1 MVEHKISFAERSL
14 KAEMAAFFNVRSV
27 LSFAVQCLV
36 IIALFLFVRWIT
48 HNTIINLRA
57 SGIASGFDFL
67 DKRAGFNQP
76 SSIIQ
81 YDDNATNGEVILA
94 SLVNL
99 VFISVIS
106 LITATLIGLFIGI
119 GRLSNNW
126 LIAKLSLCYVEFF
139 RNIPPLVLLFF
150 WSIGVMQVLPPARQ
164 SLHWGTIAI
173 NIRGIYLPRPVWGE
187 HVGLFVVSTVI
198 LIAIAGFLYLYA
210 QRMIKET
217 GRTRV
222 KWWHCAVIGLLCPPV
237 LFFIFAYPHSWE
249 IPTLKGFNFSG
260 GYYISPEFLSL
271 YLALS
276 IYTGALIAET
286 IRAGIQGVDKGM
298 FEAGASLGFS
308 NSLIMRLIVLPLAL
322 RIIIPPLASQYMN
335 LVKNT
340 SLGAAVGY
348 SELMMVS
355 STIMERTGQSVE
367 LAVIW
372 IEVYL
377 GLSIVVSLFMNWFN
391 RHMALVER

>member
-1 MVEHKISFAERSL
+1 M
-14 KAEMAAFFNVRSV
+14 
-27 LSFAVQCLV
+27 
-36 IIALFLFVRWIT
+36 
-48 HNTIINLRA
+48 
-57 SGIASGFDFL
+57 
-67 DKRAGFNQP
+67 
-76 SSIIQ
+76 
-81 YDDNATNGEVILA
+81 
-94 SLVNL
+94 
-99 VFISVIS
+99 
-106 LITATLIGLFIGI
+106 
-119 GRLSNNW
+119 
-126 LIAKLSLCYVEFF
+126 
-139 RNIPPLVLLFF
+139 
-150 WSIGVMQVLPPARQ
+150 PAC
-164 SLHWGTIAI
+164 S
-173 NIRGIYLPRPVWGE
+173 
-187 HVGLFVVSTVI
+187 
-198 LIAIAGFLYLYA
+198 
-210 QRMIKET
+210 
-217 GRTRV
+217 
-222 KWWHCAVIGLLCPPV
+222 
-237 LFFIFAYPHSWE
+237 FFILAYPHSWE